1 LIEVFKNIPVRL
13 HDEPSSGDVT
23 RIQIRL
29 PGKFLVFFTLDG
41 RRIVRK
47 FRKNDLVQVIYETI
61 KALEAKE
68 KSFEVINEWLT

>member
-1 LIEVFKNIPVRL
+1 M